1 MTGIAQPTIA
11 RIESGLAVPRLDT
24 FERLLEACGE
34 TLISARASDA
44 AIDRAVIREYL
55 RAIPPAERV
64 DLLLEET
71 TALQRGTRRRRR
83 TAKH

>member
-24 FERLLEACGE
+24 FVRLLEACGE
-34 TLISARASDA
+34 TLISARAADA
-44 AIDRAVIREYL
+44 DIDRAMISEYL
-55 RAIPPAERV
+55 RAIPPAERI

-71 TALQRGTRRRRR
+71 TDLRRSARPRRKR
-83 TAKH
+83 